1 MVTSVTTSND
11 SHMAPMTTRA
21 RICLID
27 DDIFVRDAM
36 ALGLG
41 DAGFEVI
48 TAPGAAAGFDIAT
61 RETVN
66 AIITDMNMP
75 GTGGA
80 QFIPEARSRWPDMP
94 IIAISG
100 AAVIDGRN
108 TADVARDLGADATLI
123 KPFRARELAA
133 LIERVLAARNKPA

>member
-1 MVTSVTTSND
+1 
-11 SHMAPMTTRA
+11 MTKRA
-21 RICLID
+21 RLCLID
-27 DDIFVRDAM
+27 DDTFVRDAM

-48 TAPGAAAGFDIAT
+48 TAPGAAAGLDVLD
-61 RETVN
+61 REHIDVV
-66 AIITDMNMP
+66 ITDMNMP

-80 QFIPEARSRWPDMP
+80 QFIPEARARWPQMP
-94 IIAISG
+94 IVAISG

-108 TADVARDLGADATLI
+108 TADIARALGADATLI

-133 LIERVLAARNKPA
+133 LIERVLDVRRAPG

>member
-1 MVTSVTTSND
+1 
-11 SHMAPMTTRA
+11 MTKRA

-41 DAGFEVI
+41 DAGFDVI
-48 TAPGAAAGFDIAT
+48 TAPGAAAGFDIAS
-61 RETVN
+61 RESVQ

-80 QFIPEARSRWPDMP
+80 QFIPEARARWPDIP

-100 AAVIDGRN
+100 AAVINGRS
-108 TADVARDLGADATLI
+108 TADIARELGADATLI

-133 LIERVLAARNKPA
+133 LIERVLAARNPPE

>member
-1 MVTSVTTSND
+1 
-11 SHMAPMTTRA
+11 MTTRV
-21 RICLID
+21 RLCLID
-27 DDIFVRDAM
+27 DDTFVRDAM

-48 TAPGAAAGFDIAT
+48 TAPGAAAGLDVLD
-61 RETVN
+61 REHIDVV
-66 AIITDMNMP
+66 ITDMNMP

-80 QFIPEARSRWPDMP
+80 QFIPEARARWPQMP
-94 IIAISG
+94 IVAISG

-108 TADVARDLGADATLI
+108 TADVARALGADATLI

-133 LIERVLAARNKPA
+133 LIERVLDVRRDPG

>member
-1 MVTSVTTSND
+1 
-11 SHMAPMTTRA
+11 MTKRV
-21 RICLID
+21 RLCLID
-27 DDIFVRDAM
+27 DDTFVRDAM

-48 TAPGAAAGFDIAT
+48 TAPGAAAGLDVLD
-61 RETVN
+61 REHIDVV
-66 AIITDMNMP
+66 ITDMNMP

-80 QFIPEARSRWPDMP
+80 QFIPEARARWPQMP
-94 IIAISG
+94 IVAISG

-108 TADVARDLGADATLI
+108 TADVARALGADATLI

-133 LIERVLAARNKPA
+133 LIERVLDVRRAPG

>member
-1 MVTSVTTSND
+1 
-11 SHMAPMTTRA
+11 MTNRA

-27 DDIFVRDAM
+27 DDIFVSDAM

-41 DAGFEVI
+41 DAGFDVI
-48 TAPGAAAGFDIAT
+48 TAPGAAAGFDIAS
-61 RETVN
+61 RESVQ

-80 QFIPEARSRWPDMP
+80 QFIPEARARWPDIP

-100 AAVIDGRN
+100 AAVINGRS
-108 TADVARDLGADATLI
+108 TADIARELGADATLI

-133 LIERVLAARNKPA
+133 LIERVLAARKPPE

>member
-1 MVTSVTTSND
+1 MTSR
-11 SHMAPMTTRA
+11 P

-36 ALGLG
+36 ALGLA

-48 TAPGAAAGFDIAT
+48 TAPGAAAGFDLVS
-61 RETVN
+61 REPVN
-66 AIITDMNMP
+66 VIVTDMNMP

-80 QFIPEARSRWPDMP
+80 QFIPEARARWSGIP
-94 IIAISG
+94 IVAISG

-108 TADVARDLGADATLI
+108 TADLARELGANATLI

-133 LIERVLAARNKPA
+133 VIERVLATHNPPA

>member
-1 MVTSVTTSND
+1 M
-11 SHMAPMTTRA
+11 PTRA
-21 RICLID
+21 RLCLID

-41 DAGFEVI
+41 DAGFDVI
-48 TAPGAAAGFDIAT
+48 TAPGAAAGFDIAS
-61 RETVN
+61 REEVD

-80 QFIPEARSRWPDMP
+80 QFIPEARSRWPDIP

-108 TADVARDLGADATLI
+108 TADMARELGADATLI

-133 LIERVLAARNKPA
+133 LIDRVLESRKAN

>member
-1 MVTSVTTSND
+1 
-11 SHMAPMTTRA
+11 MTNRA

-41 DAGFEVI
+41 DAGFDVI
-48 TAPGAAAGFDIAT
+48 TAPGAAAGFDIAS
-61 RETVN
+61 RESVQ

-80 QFIPEARSRWPDMP
+80 QFIPEARALAERRDHRHLWRASDRRAQHSRRS
-94 IIAISG
+94 A
-100 AAVIDGRN
+100 
-108 TADVARDLGADATLI
+108 
-123 KPFRARELAA
+123 
-133 LIERVLAARNKPA
+133 

>member
-1 MVTSVTTSND
+1 MSQ
-11 SHMAPMTTRA
+11 RA

-41 DAGFEVI
+41 DAGFDVI
-48 TAPGAAAGFDIAT
+48 TAPGAAAGFDIAS
-61 RETVN
+61 RELVH

-80 QFIPEARSRWPDMP
+80 QFIPEARARWPHVA

-100 AAVIDGRN
+100 APVIDGRN

-133 LIERVLAARNKPA
+133 LIDNVLAARKPPA

>member
-1 MVTSVTTSND
+1 
-11 SHMAPMTTRA
+11 MTNRA

-41 DAGFEVI
+41 DAGFDVI
-48 TAPGAAAGFDIAT
+48 TAPGAAAGFDIAN
-61 RETVN
+61 REYVQ

-80 QFIPEARSRWPDMP
+80 QFIPEARARWPDIP

-100 AAVIDGRN
+100 AAVINGRS
-108 TADVARDLGADATLI
+108 TADMARELGADATLI

-133 LIERVLAARNKPA
+133 LIERVLAARKPPE

>member
-1 MVTSVTTSND
+1 M
-11 SHMAPMTTRA
+11 PTRA

-41 DAGFEVI
+41 DAGFDVI
-48 TAPGAAAGFDIAT
+48 TAPGAAAGFDIAS
-61 RETVN
+61 REAID

-80 QFIPEARSRWPDMP
+80 QFIPEARSRWPDIP

-100 AAVIDGRN
+100 APVIDGRN

-133 LIERVLAARNKPA
+133 LIDRVLESRRTT

>member
-1 MVTSVTTSND
+1 
-11 SHMAPMTTRA
+11 MTKRA
-21 RICLID
+21 RLCLID
-27 DDIFVRDAM
+27 DDMFVRDAM

-48 TAPGAAAGFDIAT
+48 TAPGAAAGLDVLD
-61 RETVN
+61 REHIDVV
-66 AIITDMNMP
+66 ITDMNMP

-80 QFIPEARSRWPDMP
+80 QFIPEARARWPQMP
-94 IIAISG
+94 IVAISG

-108 TADVARDLGADATLI
+108 TADIARALGADATLI

-133 LIERVLAARNKPA
+133 LIERVLDIRRAPG

>member
-1 MVTSVTTSND
+1 MSPRV
-11 SHMAPMTTRA
+11 

-41 DAGFEVI
+41 DAGFDVI
-48 TAPGAAAGFDIAT
+48 TAPGAAAGFDIAS
-61 RETVN
+61 RELIH

-80 QFIPEARSRWPDMP
+80 QFIPEARTRWPNVA

-100 AAVIDGRN
+100 APVIDGRN

-133 LIERVLAARNKPA
+133 LIDNVLAARRPPA

>member
-1 MVTSVTTSND
+1 MNSRV
-11 SHMAPMTTRA
+11 

-41 DAGFEVI
+41 DAGFDVV
-48 TAPGAAAGFDIAT
+48 TAPGAAAGFDIVS
-61 RETVN
+61 REDFQAV
-66 AIITDMNMP
+66 ITDMNMP
-75 GTGGA
+75 GAGGA
-80 QFIPEARSRWPDMP
+80 QFISEARGRWPDMP

-100 AAVIDGRN
+100 AATLSGRN
-108 TADVARDLGADATLI
+108 TADVARELGADATLI

-133 LIERVLAARNKPA
+133 LIDRVLAARKSA

>member
-1 MVTSVTTSND
+1 
-11 SHMAPMTTRA
+11 MTKRA
-21 RICLID
+21 RLCLID
-27 DDIFVRDAM
+27 DDTFVRDAM

-48 TAPGAAAGFDIAT
+48 TAPGAAAGLDVLD
-61 RETVN
+61 REHIDVV
-66 AIITDMNMP
+66 ITDMNMP

-80 QFIPEARSRWPDMP
+80 QFIPEARARWPQMP
-94 IIAISG
+94 IVAISG

-108 TADVARDLGADATLI
+108 TADVARALGADATLI

-133 LIERVLAARNKPA
+133 GA

>member
-1 MVTSVTTSND
+1 M
-11 SHMAPMTTRA
+11 PTRA

-41 DAGFEVI
+41 DAGFDVI
-48 TAPGAAAGFDIAT
+48 TAPGAAAGFDIAS
-61 RETVN
+61 REHID

-80 QFIPEARSRWPDMP
+80 QFIPEARSRWPDIP

-108 TADVARDLGADATLI
+108 TADMARELGADATLI

-133 LIERVLAARNKPA
+133 LINQVLESRKAN

>member
-1 MVTSVTTSND
+1 MSPRV
-11 SHMAPMTTRA
+11 

-41 DAGFEVI
+41 DAGFDVI
-48 TAPGAAAGFDIAT
+48 TAPGAAAGFDIAS
-61 RETVN
+61 REPIH

-80 QFIPEARSRWPDMP
+80 QFIPEARTRWPNVA

-100 AAVIDGRN
+100 APVIDGRN

-133 LIERVLAARNKPA
+133 LIDNVLAARRPPA